1 MNLGMARY
9 MAGHPAEA
17 VAPLRKAV
25 QLSPGL
31 APASLFLGA
40 SLLDLGR
47 PQEAVPSLQKAVTAM
62 PDNADAREMLAR
74 GQLMLSRFSS
84 AAASYRILSEL
95 QPQNPKSGYGIAKC
109 YEGLTEELLAALQRQ
124 APDSPVLELLVAD
137 LAVTQEKYAA
147 ALAIYRRVMAH
158 PPVGGLHEAVADLY
172 ERAGKNEWAIAERR
186 KPEPRSP
193 GGCAARPGEC
203 EFLRGRFREA
213 LAAGTRAATPSGR
226 YWAIRAANRL
236 ATDAVAHLETLPPSI
251 GLHLIKAEIAQSR
264 RDYPD
269 AVTEVRAALALAPG
283 DPAIETALAEALLH
297 AHDLKEAIGLL
308 DRLNRNTPGDASLL
322 LILGDALVE
331 DQQSDRA
338 IPFLEQAVKAS
349 AARRRRRPCWL
360 AAPTFRRGATRSRC
374 RFFRPPPQP
383 TRTVTCTISLRAPT
397 RPCSA
402 RRMPRGRWPYTS
414 ESRRSRRSPRP
425 RPRRNRH
432 SRRRNNASDARVRPR
447 GRAQVAPRRLG
458 FVRDGHRS
466 FGSVTVRI

>member
-1 MNLGMARY
+1 M
-9 MAGHPAEA
+9 
-17 VAPLRKAV
+17 
-25 QLSPGL
+25 
-31 APASLFLGA
+31 
-40 SLLDLGR
+40 
-47 PQEAVPSLQKAVTAM
+47 
-62 PDNADAREMLAR
+62 
-74 GQLMLSRFSS
+74 
-84 AAASYRILSEL
+84 
-95 QPQNPKSGYGIAKC
+95 
-109 YEGLTEELLAALQRQ
+109 
-124 APDSPVLELLVAD
+124 AD

-172 ERAGKNEWAIAERR
+172 ERAGKHEWAIAERR

-331 DQQSDRA
+331 DQQLDRA
-338 IPFLEQAVKAS
+338 ITFLEQAVKAS
-349 AARRRRRPCWL
+349 GARPQASVSLGRAYVQAGRYQESLPFLQAASAADEDGDVHYQLARAYQALQRPTDAARAMAVYQQKQAQQAQPSPE
-360 AAPTFRRGATRSRC
+360 AAPEQTLT
-374 RFFRPPPQP
+374 PP
-383 TRTVTCTISLRAPT
+383 
-397 RPCSA
+397 
-402 RRMPRGRWPYTS
+402 
-414 ESRRSRRSPRP
+414 E
-425 RPRRNRH
+425 
-432 SRRRNNASDARVRPR
+432 
-447 GRAQVAPRRLG
+447 
-458 FVRDGHRS
+458 
-466 FGSVTVRI
+466 